1 MKLPKPVKSLIEA
14 FERLPGIGPKT
25 AARLTYYLLQAPVSE
40 TERFAESLTA
50 LKKETKICPICKN
63 IDESKPC
70 SICSDSNREQTVI
83 CVVEKPLDVLAL
95 EKSGKYKG
103 LYHVL
108 GGAISPLNNV
118 GPDELYISDLVKR
131 LTSDDQR
138 STINEIILATNA
150 SLEGEAT
157 AMYLS
162 KLLKQKFSSIKITR
176 IGRGLPVGADL
187 EYADEI
193 TLMRAMEGRQEF

>member
-1 MKLPKPVKSLIEA
+1 MRLPKSVRNLIES

-25 AARLTYYLLQAPVSE
+25 AARLAYYLLQAGEVESVN
-40 TERFAESLTA
+40 FAQA
-50 LKKETKICPICKN
+50 LLNLRKETKVCSICKN
-63 IDESKPC
+63 IDEIDPC
-70 SICSDSNREQTVI
+70 SICLDPQREKTII

-95 EKSGKYKG
+95 EKSGKYLG

-108 GGAISPLNNV
+108 GGAISPLNNI
-118 GPDELYISDLVKR
+118 GPEQLYIEELTKR
-131 LTSDDQR
+131 LEVSGQV
-138 STINEIILATNA
+138 SEVILATNA
-150 SLEGEAT
+150 SLEGETT

-162 KLLKQKFSSIKITR
+162 RLIKSRFSEIKVTR

-193 TLMRAMEGRQEF
+193 TLTRALEGRQEY